1 MTRDLQAV
9 YYSDATNLFYIVKA
23 FSNGGLLMQHG
34 PEESQSWAIQK
45 SNQADWIKVLVAERY
60 RLLGYL

>member
-34 PEESQSWAIQK
+34 PEESQFWVIQK
-45 SNQADWIKVLVAERY
+45 SSQADWIKILVDERY
-60 RLLGYL
+60 QLLGYL